1 MEPPGHQTNAE
12 DRGCNMQRESYM
24 PLAQQS
30 LAGAQIGVP
39 EARGAERVR
48 VDSPALD
55 VMTDLRHVPAAT
67 IAAYTSLRDADHA
80 MRLRGVRL
88 LLVVDTQRHVEGVI
102 TAADL
107 LGERPVRV
115 AQERGGRIDE
125 LSVANVM
132 TPLTSMEAVFL
143 SDVARA
149 EVGHVMATLRRSGRQ
164 HALVLE
170 RGADGQD
177 MIRGIF
183 SATQIARQVGVSL
196 ESAEIA
202 RNFAEIGAAIAV

>member
-1 MEPPGHQTNAE
+1 
-12 DRGCNMQRESYM
+12 MQRDSYT

-30 LAGAQIGVP
+30 LAGARIGVP
-39 EARGAERVR
+39 EASGAERVR
-48 VDSPALD
+48 PDSPALD

-67 IAAYTSLRDADHA
+67 ISTDTPLREADHA

-88 LLVVDTQRHVEGVI
+88 LLVVDSQRQVEGVI

-107 LGERPVRV
+107 LGERPIRV
-115 AQERGGRIDE
+115 AQERGGRIDD

-132 TPLTSMEAVFL
+132 TPLAAMEAVSL
-143 SDVARA
+143 SDVTRSD
-149 EVGHVMATLRRSGRQ
+149 VGHVMATLRRSGRQ

-170 RGADGQD
+170 RGVDGED

-183 SATQIARQVGVSL
+183 STTQIARQLGVTL
-196 ESAEIA
+196 EGTEIA
-202 RNFAEIGAAIAV
+202 RNFAEIEAAIAV

>member
-1 MEPPGHQTNAE
+1 
-12 DRGCNMQRESYM
+12 MQRETYP

-30 LAGAQIGVP
+30 LAGERIAVP
-39 EARGAERVR
+39 EASGSERVR
-48 VDSPALD
+48 ADSPALD

-67 IAAYTSLRDADHA
+67 IAAETSFHEADQV

-88 LLVVDTQRHVEGVI
+88 LLVVDGHRQVVGVI

-107 LGERPVRV
+107 AGERPIRV
-115 AQERGGRIDE
+115 AQQRGGRVDE
-125 LSVANVM
+125 LSVANLM
-132 TPLTSMEAVFL
+132 TPLAAMEAVSL
-143 SDVARA
+143 SDVGRA
-149 EVGHVMATLRRSGRQ
+149 EVGHVVATLRRSGRQ

-183 SATQIARQVGVSL
+183 SAAQIARQLGVL
-196 ESAEIA
+196 IEGGEVA
-202 RNFAEIGAAIAV
+202 RNFAEIEAVIAA

>member
-1 MEPPGHQTNAE
+1 MK
-12 DRGCNMQRESYM
+12 RESYS

-30 LAGAQIGVP
+30 LAGGRIGVP
-39 EARGAERVR
+39 EAKGAERVR
-48 VDSPALD
+48 LDSPALD

-67 IAAYTSLRDADHA
+67 IAAETSFREADQV

-88 LLVVDTQRHVEGVI
+88 LLVVDAHRQVIGVI

-107 LGERPVRV
+107 LGERPIRV

-125 LSVANVM
+125 LSVANLM
-132 TPLTSMEAVFL
+132 TPLASMEAVSL

-149 EVGHVMATLRRSGRQ
+149 EVGHVTATLRRSGRQ

-170 RGADGQD
+170 RGADGED
-177 MIRGIF
+177 LIRGIF
-183 SATQIARQVGVSL
+183 SAAQIARQLGIPM
-196 ESAEIA
+196 EGAEIA
-202 RNFAEIGAAIAV
+202 RNFAEIEAAIAA

>member
-1 MEPPGHQTNAE
+1 
-12 DRGCNMQRESYM
+12 MQRESYT

-30 LAGAQIGVP
+30 LAGARIGVP
-39 EARGAERVR
+39 DARGAERVR

-67 IAAYTSLRDADHA
+67 IAADTPFRDADHA

-88 LLVVDTQRHVEGVI
+88 LLVVDAERHVEGVI
-102 TAADL
+102 TAVDL
-107 LGERPVRV
+107 RSERPIRV

-132 TPLTSMEAVFL
+132 TPLASMEAVFL

-196 ESAEIA
+196 ESPEIA
-202 RNFAEIGAAIAV
+202 RNFAEIEAAIVT

>member
-1 MEPPGHQTNAE
+1 MK
-12 DRGCNMQRESYM
+12 RETYP

-30 LAGAQIGVP
+30 LAGERIGVP
-39 EARGAERVR
+39 EASGSERVR
-48 VDSPALD
+48 ADSPALD

-67 IAAYTSLRDADHA
+67 IAAETSFREADQV

-88 LLVVDTQRHVEGVI
+88 LLVVDSQRQVIGVI
-102 TAADL
+102 TTADL
-107 LGERPVRV
+107 LGERPIRV
-115 AQERGGRIDE
+115 AQQRGGRLDD
-125 LSVANVM
+125 LSVANLM
-132 TPLTSMEAVFL
+132 TPLASMEAVAL

-149 EVGHVMATLRRSGRQ
+149 EVGHVVATLGRSGRQ

-183 SATQIARQVGVSL
+183 SAAQIARQLGVPMQS
-196 ESAEIA
+196 SEIA
-202 RNFAEIGAAIAV
+202 RNFAEIEAAIAA